1 MGSRDSE
8 RTRTALIEVTRELLE
23 TSGAGSTGL
32 ATIGARAGY
41 SRQAIYRHFG
51 SRAGLLK
58 AVLADVDERG
68 DARRSVERILS
79 ARDARVVIHELI
91 AWWAGYVAGFA
102 GIARSVNA
110 GRATDP
116 ELAAAWEDRMDAL
129 LRVCR
134 LVVDRCASEGQLRE
148 ELEPP
153 VAAEALWGILSIPL
167 WDQLIVDRGWSQAEY
182 QERVG
187 AIARNALLVPANPN
201 VD

>member
-8 RTRTALIEVTRELLE
+8 KTRAALIEATRELLE
-23 TSGAGSTGL
+23 TAGAGSTGL

-58 AVLADVDERG
+58 AVLANVDERG
-68 DARRSVERILS
+68 DAQGSIERILS
-79 ARDARVVIHELI
+79 AGDARIVIHDLV

-102 GIARSVNA
+102 GIARSVIA
-110 GRATDP
+110 GRGTDP
-116 ELAAAWEDRMDAL
+116 ELAAAWEDRMGAL

-134 LVVDRCASEGQLRE
+134 LVVDRCASEGLLRE
-148 ELEPP
+148 ELEPS
-153 VAAEALWGILSIPL
+153 VAAEMLWGILSIPL
-167 WDQLIVDRGWSQAEY
+167 WNQLIVDRGWSKAEY
-182 QERVG
+182 RERVG
-187 AIARNALLVPANPN
+187 AIAQAALLMTTNPK